1 MTENFAPLLAADAN
15 KVQIKFPLLASPKLD
30 GIRCIMVNGKAM
42 SRSMKP
48 IANHYT
54 RKQLELHAHPD
65 ALHNVDGELMV
76 GDVFNATTSGIMSYS
91 GQPNFT
97 YHVFD
102 IHSLDADIGFSARFH
117 KLYDRKLP
125 EFCKVVP
132 HNFIENQEQLDEY
145 NVKMLESG
153 MEGIMLRSINGWYKQ
168 GRSTAKE
175 GILLKLKPFEDSEA
189 IITGFEEL
197 KHNENEQFTSELGYS
212 KRSSQQAGLVGGNT
226 LGKFLVTG
234 TQAEHF
240 GGVEFKVGSGLGLTQ
255 ALRQE
260 VWDNRE
266 KYLGK
271 LIKFKYQKIGSIDK
285 PRIPIFLGFRDPS
298 DMSPTPPT
306 QSTNWNS
313 GFGFCPNK

>member
-1 MTENFAPLLAADAN
+1 
-15 KVQIKFPLLASPKLD
+15 
-30 GIRCIMVNGKAM
+30 
-42 SRSMKP
+42 
-48 IANHYT
+48 
-54 RKQLELHAHPD
+54 
-65 ALHNVDGELMV
+65 
-76 GDVFNATTSGIMSYS
+76 
-91 GQPNFT
+91 
-97 YHVFD
+97 
-102 IHSLDADIGFSARFH
+102 
-117 KLYDRKLP
+117 
-125 EFCKVVP
+125 
-132 HNFIENQEQLDEY
+132 
-145 NVKMLESG
+145 
-153 MEGIMLRSINGWYKQ
+153 MLRKICGRYKQ

-197 KHNENEQFTSELGYS
+197 QHNENEQFTSELGYS

-234 TQAEHF
+234 TQEEHF

-260 VWDNRE
+260 IWDNRE

-285 PRIPIFLGFRDPS
+285 PRIPIFLGFRDAS
-298 DMSPTPPT
+298 DMSPTPTT

-313 GFGFCPNK
+313 GFGFCPKKNGFGE